1 MNLLR
6 LSRYLLSKRLLHEI
20 ILLVQLVLMVI
31 FAFSVLNPIDTFQHQ
46 VVLLCETYQLDFDD
60 TIHFASGNAIIQSE
74 WEGDYSYQDT
84 LYEKI
89 ASVSQVKDVIRCYYG
104 DVSFYSGMNQEKP
117 MRSSANLIVYS
128 EEMAQVLNLNL
139 SAGSF
144 TTNAKSAL
152 PIVVSAS
159 LAEQFP
165 IGTEKEIVINQTGRS
180 ISCVVSGILD
190 ADSII
195 PIISTYGSNPALD
208 VFAAFPENTRG
219 ADFIVASYNEG
230 YMGDIAWGSN
240 YLITIDQS
248 ANTTDTQAALIS
260 EVGSYGTVQTVSQVI
275 QESFDSMLQGN
286 RWNIFATVLLGLI
299 ALFGYGGYLY
309 LMIRQRQTEF
319 AVFYLLGMTRRQMAT
334 IIFIAGGAVLVLAI
348 AIGSCV
354 APWFM
359 QNILFESETNPGIT
373 SYLFCGILLFAILT
387 GSVAVGF
394 NQSVKNTTAALY
406 QGGD

>member
-6 LSRYLLSKRLLHEI
+6 LSRYLLSKRLLHEL

-46 VVLLCETYQLDFDD
+46 VDLLSETYQLDFDD

-128 EEMAQVLNLNL
+128 EEMAQVVDLKL

-144 TTNAKSAL
+144 SSDSESLL
-152 PIVVSAS
+152 PIVVTSS
-159 LAEQFP
+159 LADQFP
-165 IGTEKEIVINQTGRS
+165 VGTQKEIIMTQGGKTVCCI
-180 ISCVVSGILD
+180 VSGILD
-190 ADSII
+190 AESII
-195 PIISTYGSNPALD
+195 PLVSTYGSTPALD
-208 VFAAFPENTRG
+208 VFAAFPENTQG
-219 ADFIVASYNEG
+219 TDFIIALYQENCL
-230 YMGDIAWGSN
+230 GDIEWGSN
-240 YLITIDQS
+240 YLITLD
-248 ANTTDTQAALIS
+248 QAANLTEAHS
-260 EVGSYGTVQTVSQVI
+260 QLKSVVGSYGTVQTVSKVI

-286 RWNIFATVLLGLI
+286 RWNIFVTVLLGLI

-348 AIGSCV
+348 AVGSCV

>member
-6 LSRYLLSKRLLHEI
+6 LSRYLLSKRLLHELV
-20 ILLVQLVLMVI
+20 LLIQLVLMVV
-31 FAFSVLNPIDTFQHQ
+31 FAFSVLNPIDTFQAQ
-46 VVLLCETYQLDFDD
+46 SNQLRESYRLDFDN
-60 TIHFASGNAIIQSE
+60 TFHFASGNAIIQSE
-74 WEGDYSYQDT
+74 WEGDHSHQNT
-84 LYEKI
+84 LYDKVS
-89 ASVSQVKDVIRCYYG
+89 SVPQINSVIRSYIG
-104 DVSFYSGMNQEKP
+104 DVSYYRNDDKENP
-117 MRSSANLIVYS
+117 IRASANFVVYS
-128 EEMAQVLNLNL
+128 EELAQVVDLKL

-144 TTNAKSAL
+144 SSDAESLL
-152 PIVVSAS
+152 PIVVSSS
-159 LAEQFP
+159 LADQFP
-165 IGTEKEIVINQTGRS
+165 VGTQKEILMTQGGKTVCCI
-180 ISCVVSGILD
+180 VSGILD
-190 ADSII
+190 AESII
-195 PIISTYGSNPALD
+195 PLVSTYGSTPTLD
-208 VFAAFPENTRG
+208 VFAAFPENTQG
-219 ADFIVASYNEG
+219 TGFIIALYQENFL
-230 YMGDIAWGSN
+230 GDIEWGSN
-240 YLITIDQS
+240 YLITLDQADNLTEAHDQLKS
-248 ANTTDTQAALIS
+248 V
-260 EVGSYGTVQTVSQVI
+260 VGSYGTVQTVSQVI

-359 QNILFESETNPGIT
+359 QNLLFESETNPGIT

-394 NQSVKNTTAALY
+394 NQSIKNTTAALY

>member
-6 LSRYLLSKRLLHEI
+6 LSRYLLSKRLLHELV
-20 ILLVQLVLMVI
+20 LLIQLVLMVV
-31 FAFSVLNPIDTFQHQ
+31 FAFSVLNPIDTFQAQ
-46 VVLLCETYQLDFDD
+46 SNQLRESYQLDFDN
-60 TIHFASGNAIIQSE
+60 TLHFASGNAIIQSE
-74 WEGDYSYQDT
+74 WEGNHSYQDT
-84 LYEKI
+84 LYEMI
-89 ASVSQVKDVIRCYYG
+89 SSVPQVDHVIRCYYD
-104 DVSFYSGMNQEKP
+104 DVSFYSGVNQEKP
-117 MRSSANLIVYS
+117 IRSSANLIVYS
-128 EEMAQVLNLNL
+128 EEMAQVVDLKL

-144 TTNAKSAL
+144 SSDAESRL
-152 PIVVSAS
+152 PILVSSS
-159 LAEQFP
+159 LADQFP
-165 IGTEKEIVINQTGRS
+165 VGTQKEIIMTQGGKTVCCI
-180 ISCVVSGILD
+180 VSGILD
-190 ADSII
+190 AESII
-195 PIISTYGSNPALD
+195 PLVSTYGSTPTLD
-208 VFAAFPENTRG
+208 VFAAFPENTQG
-219 ADFIVASYNEG
+219 TGFIIALYQENFL
-230 YMGDIAWGSN
+230 GDIEWGSN
-240 YLITIDQS
+240 YLITLG
-248 ANTTDTQAALIS
+248 QAANLTEAHDQLKS
-260 EVGSYGTVQTVSQVI
+260 VVGSYGTVQTVSQVI

-394 NQSVKNTTAALY
+394 NQSIKNTTAALY